1 MTAYVSRRII
11 HGAVCLALHP
21 VRQMKWL
28 KIWNLMELLT
38 KCDNPCVQKNYKWC
52 RVFGFLSSKAYGVA
66 HNLETKQIVDKM

>member
-11 HGAVCLALHP
+11 HGAVYLALHP

-38 KCDNPCVQKNYKWC
+38 KCDNPCVQKNHKWC
-52 RVFGFLSSKAYGVA
+52 SLFGFLSRKADGVA
-66 HNLETKQIVDKM
+66 QDMESNGTVDKM